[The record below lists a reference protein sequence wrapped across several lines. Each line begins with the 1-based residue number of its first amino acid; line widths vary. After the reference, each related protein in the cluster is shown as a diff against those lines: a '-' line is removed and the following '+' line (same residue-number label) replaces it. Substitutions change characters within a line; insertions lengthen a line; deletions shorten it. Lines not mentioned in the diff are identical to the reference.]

1 MSLLLSFCV
10 DILIT
15 FALQKTTAMHYLKRI
30 SDTILQQ
37 RLEAMGAVL
46 IVGPKW
52 CGKTTTAEQHAKS
65 VLRLQNPDEREQYLA
80 TAAVKPSMLLMGETP
95 RLIDEWQDAPVLWDA
110 VRTMVDKRMETGQ
123 FILTGS
129 NAVDESKIRHSG
141 TGRIS
146 RMTMGTMSLW
156 ESGESNGKISLTD
169 LFNRPDLDIDG
180 IESPM
185 SVEQL
190 IFAAC
195 RGGWPAAI
203 NAKTDKN
210 ALAVVKDYV
219 ASVCESD
226 VSRVDGVRR
235 NPKLANLILRSYARN
250 VSTLAK
256 TSSLL
261 DDVTAS
267 ENISCS
273 RTTFEDYVAALE
285 RLFVIQ
291 DMAAWCP
298 AIRSK
303 SAIRS
308 GLKRGFCDP
317 SIAVALLQQT
327 PESMCTQLKTFG
339 FVFEQMCIRDLKAYT
354 NDFFSYVGYY
364 HDRFGLESDMV
375 VHLGDGRYALA
386 ECKLGSREINE
397 GAGHL
402 IQLRNLIRKHNASE
416 PQAIIR
422 EPDLMMVL
430 TGGKMA
436 YRREDGVCV
445 IPLACLKD

>member
-1 MSLLLSFCV
+1 
-10 DILIT
+10 
-15 FALQKTTAMHYLKRI
+15 MHYLKRI

-65 VLRLQNPDEREQYLA
+65 VLRLQNPDEREQYMA

-291 DMAAWCP
+291 DVAAWCP

-354 NDFFSYVGYY
+354 NDYFSYVGYY

-402 IQLRNLIRKHNASE
+402 IQLRNLIREHNASE
-416 PQAIIR
+416 PQALIR

>member
-1 MSLLLSFCV
+1 MSLLLPFCV
-10 DILIT
+10 DIFIT

-129 NAVDESKIRHSG
+129 NAVDESKIRHTG

-291 DMAAWCP
+291 DVAAWCP

-354 NDFFSYVGYY
+354 NDYFSYVSYY

-402 IQLRNLIRKHNASE
+402 IQLRNLIREHNASE

>member
-1 MSLLLSFCV
+1 
-10 DILIT
+10 
-15 FALQKTTAMHYLKRI
+15 MHYLKRI

-129 NAVDESKIRHSG
+129 NAVDERKIRHSG

-291 DMAAWCP
+291 DVAAWCP

-402 IQLRNLIRKHNASE
+402 IQLRNLIREHNASE
-416 PQAIIR
+416 PQALIR

>member
-1 MSLLLSFCV
+1 
-10 DILIT
+10 
-15 FALQKTTAMHYLKRI
+15 MHYLKRI

-65 VLRLQNPDEREQYLA
+65 VLRLQNPDERDQYLA

-256 TSSLL
+256 ISSML

-291 DMAAWCP
+291 DVAAWCP

-402 IQLRNLIRKHNASE
+402 IQLRNLIREHNASE

>member
-1 MSLLLSFCV
+1 
-10 DILIT
+10 
-15 FALQKTTAMHYLKRI
+15 MHYLKRI

-65 VLRLQNPDEREQYLA
+65 VLRLQNPDERDQYLA

-129 NAVDESKIRHSG
+129 NAVDESKNRHSG

-291 DMAAWCP
+291 DVAAWCP

-397 GAGHL
+397 GSGHL
-402 IQLRNLIRKHNASE
+402 IKLRNLIREHNASE

>member
-1 MSLLLSFCV
+1 
-10 DILIT
+10 
-15 FALQKTTAMHYLKRI
+15 MHYLKRI

-226 VSRVDGVRR
+226 VSRVNGVRR

-291 DMAAWCP
+291 DVAAWCP

-402 IQLRNLIRKHNASE
+402 IKLRNLIREHNASE

>member
-1 MSLLLSFCV
+1 
-10 DILIT
+10 
-15 FALQKTTAMHYLKRI
+15 MHYLKRI
-30 SDTILQQ
+30 SDTILQE

-291 DMAAWCP
+291 DVAAWCP

-402 IQLRNLIRKHNASE
+402 IQLRNLIREHNASE
-416 PQAIIR
+416 PQALIR
-422 EPDLMMVL
+422 EPALMMVL

>member
-1 MSLLLSFCV
+1 
-10 DILIT
+10 
-15 FALQKTTAMHYLKRI
+15 MHYLKRI

-291 DMAAWCP
+291 DVAAWCP

-354 NDFFSYVGYY
+354 NDLFSYVGYY

-402 IQLRNLIRKHNASE
+402 IQLRNLIREHNASE

>member
-1 MSLLLSFCV
+1 
-10 DILIT
+10 
-15 FALQKTTAMHYLKRI
+15 MHYLKRI

-291 DMAAWCP
+291 DVAAWCP

-402 IQLRNLIRKHNASE
+402 IQLRNLIREHNASE

>member
-1 MSLLLSFCV
+1 
-10 DILIT
+10 
-15 FALQKTTAMHYLKRI
+15 MHYLKRI

-273 RTTFEDYVAALE
+273 RTTFEDYVAALK
-285 RLFVIQ
+285 RLIVIQ
-291 DMAAWCP
+291 DVAAWCP

>member
-1 MSLLLSFCV
+1 
-10 DILIT
+10 
-15 FALQKTTAMHYLKRI
+15 MHYLKRI

-226 VSRVDGVRR
+226 VSRVNGVRR

-291 DMAAWCP
+291 DVAAWCP

-402 IQLRNLIRKHNASE
+402 IQLRNLIREHNASE

>member
-1 MSLLLSFCV
+1 
-10 DILIT
+10 
-15 FALQKTTAMHYLKRI
+15 
-30 SDTILQQ
+30 
-37 RLEAMGAVL
+37 
-46 IVGPKW
+46 
-52 CGKTTTAEQHAKS
+52 
-65 VLRLQNPDEREQYLA
+65 
-80 TAAVKPSMLLMGETP
+80 
-95 RLIDEWQDAPVLWDA
+95 
-110 VRTMVDKRMETGQ
+110 
-123 FILTGS
+123 
-129 NAVDESKIRHSG
+129 
-141 TGRIS
+141 
-146 RMTMGTMSLW
+146 
-156 ESGESNGKISLTD
+156 
-169 LFNRPDLDIDG
+169 
-180 IESPM
+180 M

-256 TSSLL
+256 TSSML

-267 ENISCS
+267 ENTSCS

-291 DMAAWCP
+291 DVAAWCP

-402 IQLRNLIRKHNASE
+402 IKLRNLIREHNASLTAAGLFRICTGFPFHPFPCGE
-416 PQAIIR
+416 GNRIR
-422 EPDLMMVL
+422 LQ
-430 TGGKMA
+430 K
-436 YRREDGVCV
+436 
-445 IPLACLKD
+445 

>member
-1 MSLLLSFCV
+1 
-10 DILIT
+10 
-15 FALQKTTAMHYLKRI
+15 MHYLKRI

-226 VSRVDGVRR
+226 VSRVNGVRR

-256 TSSLL
+256 TSSML

-291 DMAAWCP
+291 DVAAWCP

-402 IQLRNLIRKHNASE
+402 IQLRNLIREHNASE